1 MALDPSIALGV
12 KPVEIQNP
20 LNAFAQMSQIQNYQ
34 RQNELANRA
43 IEQEDALNRAYAASL
58 DKTTGQIDANLL
70 RQNVAGANLGSK
82 LPAIEKSLLDTRKT
96 RGEVEAK
103 EFELKIQKANKAI
116 KDFASF
122 NSREEILADLK
133 RNVDLGNIDATKARQ
148 IESSL
153 PQNPAEL
160 PAWQLRTL
168 RGILDAKDQL
178 EQNFTSQ
185 DNNGVIRVIATPK
198 YAGGGGAQV
207 VPGSQ
212 MTKVLSPAEIATNA
226 REQQRIQLEK
236 DRIAN
241 AENPKAVVRQ
251 TVASDGTVTNF
262 NKFGDVVSTVK
273 GVGKPSATYEK
284 TEAQKKTMGRDLD
297 LAISELDTITKDGGL
312 IDQSTGSYI
321 GKAVDIGARAFGTA
335 TAGDVAAGKLAPIA
349 DLALK
354 MVPRFEGPQSNA
366 DTTSYKQAA
375 GQLADTTL
383 PAKIRKEAGKEVLR
397 LMKARKNQFVTQDM
411 ASGNTAV
418 PSGIA
423 PPEGF
428 VPDPQ

>member
-58 DKTTGQIDANLL
+58 DKTTGQINPNVL

-82 LPAIEKSLLDTRKT
+82 LPAIEASLLTSRKLKT
-96 RGEVEAK
+96 EVDKNET
-103 EFELKIQKANKAI
+103 ELRIQNANRAV
-116 KDFASF
+116 KDIAGF
-122 NSREEILADLK
+122 NTREEIIADIQ
-133 RNVDLGNIDATKARQ
+133 RNLNLGNIDPTKAQ
-148 IESSL
+148 QLIASV
-153 PQNPAEL
+153 PQNPAEV
-160 PAWQLRTL
+160 AGWQLKTL

-178 EQNFTSQ
+178 EQTFTSQ
-185 DNNGVIRVIATPK
+185 DFGGGVRVIATPK

-212 MTKVLSPAEIATNA
+212 MTKVLSPAEIATNE
-226 REQQRIQLEK
+226 RERQRIAQENT
-236 DRIAN
+236 RIAN

-251 TVASDGTVTNF
+251 TIASDGTVTNF
-262 NKFGDVVSTVK
+262 NKFGEVVSTVK
-273 GVGKPSATYEK
+273 GAGKPSATYEK
-284 TEAQKKTMGRDLD
+284 TEAQKKT
-297 LAISELDTITKDGGL
+297 LAADQKLVISELKEAIKEGGL
-312 IDQSTGSYI
+312 IDVSTGSGAGRLVDMGAGFFGRATEGDIAI
-321 GKAVDIGARAFGTA
+321 GR
-335 TAGDVAAGKLAPIA
+335 LQPIA
-349 DLALK
+349 DLVLK
-354 MVPRFEGPQSNA
+354 TVPRFEGPQSDK
-366 DTTSYKQAA
+366 DTASYKEAA
-375 GQLADTTL
+375 GNLSNANL
-383 PAKIRKEAGKEVLR
+383 PRAKRKAAAEEIIR
-397 LMKARKNQFVTQDM
+397 LMEARRGQFITQDM

>member
-58 DKTTGQIDANLL
+58 GNTGEIDPNKL
-70 RQNVAGANLGSK
+70 RQNVIGANLGSK
-82 LPAIEKSLLDTRKT
+82 LPAVEKTLLESRELKAKVGKSELELGIAKANQAIRELTQYNSLAEVNAHINQNLALGKITPEQAAQTRAQLPASDADMPKWQLGMLRKTLDT
-96 RGEVEAK
+96 
-103 EFELKIQKANKAI
+103 
-116 KDFASF
+116 
-122 NSREEILADLK
+122 
-133 RNVDLGNIDATKARQ
+133 
-148 IESSL
+148 
-153 PQNPAEL
+153 
-160 PAWQLRTL
+160 
-168 RGILDAKDQL
+168 KDQL
-178 EQNFTSQ
+178 EQTFTSQ
-185 DNNGVIRVIATPK
+185 DFGGGSRVIATPK
-198 YAGGGGAQV
+198 YAGGGGAQMV
-207 VPGSQ
+207 TGSDIKK
-212 MTKVLSPAEIATNA
+212 TLTPEGVATDA
-226 REQQRIQLEK
+226 RERERIKLEK

-241 AENPKAVVRQ
+241 AENKAVVARQ

-262 NKFGDVVSTVK
+262 NKFGEVVSTVK
-273 GVGKPSATYEK
+273 SVGKPSATYEK
-284 TEAQKKTMGRDLD
+284 TEAQKKTMGKDLE
-297 LAISELDTITKDGGL
+297 LAISELANVTKDGGL

-321 GKAVDIGARAFGTA
+321 GKAVDIGARAFGKA
-335 TAGDVAAGKLAPIA
+335 TSGDVAAGKLAPIA

-383 PAKIRKEAGKEVLR
+383 PAEIRKEAGKEVLR

>member
-12 KPVEIQNP
+12 RPVEIQNP
-20 LNAFAQMSQIQNYQ
+20 LNAFAQAQQIQTYQ

-58 DKTTGQIDANLL
+58 GNTGEIDPNKL
-70 RQNVAGANLGSK
+70 RQNVIGANLGSK
-82 LPAIEKSLLDTRKT
+82 LPAVEKTLLETSKLRN
-96 RGEVEAK
+96 EVGK
-103 EFELKIQKANKAI
+103 SDFELRIQKANKAV
-116 KDFASF
+116 KDIASF
-122 NSREEILADLK
+122 DTREEIIADIQRNLK
-133 RNVDLGNIDATKARQ
+133 LGNIDPVKGQQLIA
-148 IESSL
+148 SV
-153 PQNPAEL
+153 PQNPAEV
-160 PAWQLRTL
+160 AGWQLKTL

-178 EQNFTSQ
+178 EQTFTSQ
-185 DNNGVIRVIATPK
+185 DFGGGSRVIATPK
-198 YAGGGGAQV
+198 YAGGGGAQMV
-207 VPGSQ
+207 TGSDIKKT
-212 MTKVLSPAEIATNA
+212 MTPEGMATDA
-226 REQQRIQLEK
+226 RERERIKLEK

-241 AENPKAVVRQ
+241 AENKAVVARQ
-251 TVASDGTVTNF
+251 TIASDGTVTNF
-262 NKFGDVVSTVK
+262 NKFGEVVSTVK

-284 TEAQKKTMGRDLD
+284 TEAQKKTMGKDLE
-297 LAISELDTITKDGGL
+297 LAISELANVTKDGGL

-321 GKAVDIGARAFGTA
+321 GKAVDIGARAFGKA
-335 TAGDVAAGKLAPIA
+335 TSGDVAAGKLAPIA

-383 PAKIRKEAGKEVLR
+383 PAEIRKEAGKEVLR